1 MDKSRKRK
9 GNRNKNWDKIKIN
22 AACKIIVIDD
32 NPDIFKDFCNILLK
46 RKTTPDL
53 DKMEADLFGIKSDS
67 LGFPAKPEY
76 KLVYA
81 AQGKE
86 GVERIK
92 QAYEKES
99 PFCLAFVD
107 MRMPPGWDGLETIK
121 HAWEIDPEIQVVICT
136 AYSDYSW
143 EEINREL
150 GYTDNLL
157 ILKKPFDHAEVA
169 QIASAMTTKWLLARQ
184 LEMKMQ
190 DLQVMVDRQT
200 RELIK
205 ARDQAERAN
214 KYKSEFLANMSHEI
228 RTPINAIMGFSELL
242 KEHIIKKKL
251 KEYLYFITSSG
262 KMLLRLID
270 DILDLSRIEAGKLE
284 LRYSAVRPRDILN
297 EINRIF
303 SPKFHAKGLDFY
315 LEIDPALPEEL
326 LLDEVRMR
334 QILFNL
340 VENAAKFTEKGFI
353 KIKIKQH
360 IHTRESVKKKEI
372 NSLDLFIS
380 VQDTGIGIPASQK
393 QVIFAAFGQ
402 KKGQNAYSNT
412 GTGLGLSITRSLTEM
427 MGGEISVKS
436 RVGKGSTFQVIL
448 RDVKVVT
455 APADV
460 NVNLKEKVK
469 KKEKQVPGVSG
480 ENFPVFAKASI
491 LIADDIE
498 SNRAVIKGFLDI
510 PAFTLIEAKN
520 GKEAVAFTR
529 QHRPDLVI
537 MDLRMPEMNGYE
549 ATRILK
555 ADKFLKS
562 IPVIAVSA
570 SAMKEHEQVV
580 KEAGCDG
587 YLKKPVSKAELFSE
601 LMRFLSYSI
610 PVKKSPPT
618 GKDNALEPKEKGLT
632 VESLTPEK
640 KAKLLEL
647 LGILEDES
655 MKDWKRI
662 NKTFFVDEIETFA
675 RSVRGWGEKYDLDIL
690 SHWGEQLMDQLESFD
705 MEKIPGTLN
714 TFPEVIKEIKNLV
727 VIYDEKTNKQLE
739 DQ

>member
-1 MDKSRKRK
+1 MEKTRIKKS
-9 GNRNKNWDKIKIN
+9 NRNKNRGKIKIN

-46 RKTTPDL
+46 RKTTRNL
-53 DKMEADLFGIKSDS
+53 DKMEADLFGTKSDS
-67 LGFPAKPEY
+67 LAPPSKSEY
-76 KLVYA
+76 KLVYS

-92 QAYEKES
+92 QAHEKGT

-143 EEINREL
+143 EEITREL

-169 QIASAMTTKWLLARQ
+169 QIASAMTSKWLLARQ
-184 LEMKMQ
+184 VAMKMQ
-190 DLQVMVDRQT
+190 DLQVMVDLQT

-205 ARDQAERAN
+205 ARDQAEKAN

-228 RTPINAIMGFSELL
+228 RTPINAIMGFSELIS
-242 KEHIIKKKL
+242 EHIVRKQS
-251 KEYLYFITSSG
+251 KEYLSFIISSG
-262 KMLLRLID
+262 KMLLRLIN

-284 LRYSAVRPRDILN
+284 LRYTAVRPRDILD

-303 SPKFHAKGLDFY
+303 SPKLCAKGLDFY

-326 LLDEVRMR
+326 LMDEVRLR

-353 KIKIKQH
+353 KIKFKQH
-360 IHTRESVKKKEI
+360 NKKDTRTGVEKKEP
-372 NSLDLFIS
+372 NYLDLFIS
-380 VQDTGIGIPASQK
+380 VQDTGIGIPAHHK
-393 QVIFAAFGQ
+393 TFIFETFEQPDRQA
-402 KKGQNAYSNT
+402 NSSNT

-436 RVGKGSTFQVIL
+436 TEGKGSTFQVIL
-448 RDVKVVT
+448 RDVKMVT
-455 APADV
+455 APAGV
-460 NVNLKEKVK
+460 NVNVNGKVK
-469 KKEKQVPGVSG
+469 EKEKQVADAPGLPG
-480 ENFPVFAKASI
+480 IPGKNFPVFAKASI

-498 SNRAVIKGFLDI
+498 SNRALIKGFLDI
-510 PAFTLIEAKN
+510 PAFTLIVAKN
-520 GKEAVAFTR
+520 GKEAVAFAR
-529 QHRPDLVI
+529 EYRPNLVI
-537 MDLRMPEMNGYE
+537 MDLRMPVMDGYQ

-555 ADKFLKS
+555 ADKTLKS

-570 SAMKEHEQVV
+570 SAMKEHEQVA

-587 YLKKPVSKAELFSE
+587 YIKKPVSKTELFSE

-610 PVKKSPPT
+610 PGKKSLPT
-618 GKDNALEPKEKGLT
+618 GKDNALKPKEKRLT
-632 VESLTPEK
+632 AASLTSEK

-647 LGILEDES
+647 LGILEGES
-655 MKDWKRI
+655 MKNWRKI
-662 NKTFFVDEIETFA
+662 NQTFFVDEIETFA
-675 RSVRGWGEKYDLDIL
+675 RTVRMWGEKYDLDIL

-714 TFPEVIKEIKNLV
+714 AFPEVIKKIKNLV
-727 VIYDEKTNKQLE
+727 GK
-739 DQ
+739 